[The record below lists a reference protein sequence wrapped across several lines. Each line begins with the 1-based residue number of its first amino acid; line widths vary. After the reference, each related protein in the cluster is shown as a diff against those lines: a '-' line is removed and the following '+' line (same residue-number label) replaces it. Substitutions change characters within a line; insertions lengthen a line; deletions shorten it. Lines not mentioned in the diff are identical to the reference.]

1 MFLGLFQQEGSFMK
15 LFSASAAAILTIA
28 GGLGVASLPGNA
40 HSEGR
45 AHGGEMTPHEVRDEV
60 MHAIGSHM
68 KALGDIAKGEAEM
81 DASTIVHA
89 KSLQALSATIVYL
102 FPEGSASD
110 VDTDRTKPEI
120 WERWDEFAAVSA
132 AFAAATP
139 KAVAAVESGERGE
152 IGMALRE
159 IGKTCGDCHKPFR
172 EEKD

>member
-1 MFLGLFQQEGSFMK
+1 MK
-15 LFSASAAAILTIA
+15 LLGTSAAAILTIA
-28 GGLGVASLPGNA
+28 GGLSLVSMPGQA

-45 AHGGEMTPHEVRDEV
+45 AHGGDMTPHEVRDEV

-68 KALGDIAKGEAEM
+68 KALGDIAKGEAEL
-81 DASTIVHA
+81 DEATIVHA
-89 KSLQALSATIVYL
+89 KSLQALSATVIYL

-110 VDTDRTKPEI
+110 AETDRTKPDI